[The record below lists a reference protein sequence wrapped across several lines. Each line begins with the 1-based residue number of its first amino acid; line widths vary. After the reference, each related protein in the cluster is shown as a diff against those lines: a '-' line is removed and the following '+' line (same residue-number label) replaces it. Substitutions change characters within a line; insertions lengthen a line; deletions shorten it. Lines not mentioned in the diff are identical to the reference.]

1 MQKKQVK
8 GLTPT
13 RLRIVL
19 LSLIV
24 LSFALCAIGF
34 WFFRNQL
41 VTYAEEV
48 QTTNTA
54 ASASSDDILKL
65 QKLQKQLA
73 DDAVAVTR
81 AKSIVADSQ
90 YYEYQNQIISDI
102 TAYAKNSNVSITGFT
117 FSDNSTAASASA
129 VKSTTTTTTPVG
141 LKSTTASITI
151 KNPVTYA
158 NILKFIHSIE
168 LNLTKMQLS
177 GISITGSTATPNEVT
192 VNPITV
198 EVYTR

>member
-1 MQKKQVK
+1 MLKKQIK

-13 RLRIVL
+13 KLRIIL
-19 LSLIV
+19 ITLIV
-24 LSFALCAIGF
+24 LSIALCAVGF
-34 WFFRNQL
+34 WFFRSQL

-48 QTTNTA
+48 QAANSV
-54 ASASSDDILKL
+54 ASASSDDIVKL
-65 QKLQKQLA
+65 QNLQKQLA

-81 AKSIVADSQ
+81 AKNIVADSQ

-102 TAYAKNSNVSITGFT
+102 TTYAKKSNVSITGFT
-117 FSDNSTAASASA
+117 FTDSSTPASAPAATSPTAAL
-129 VKSTTTTTTPVG
+129 TPAG

-151 KNPVTYA
+151 KNPVAYA

-177 GISITGSTATPNEVT
+177 GVSMTGSTTTPNEVT
-192 VNPITV
+192 VSPITI